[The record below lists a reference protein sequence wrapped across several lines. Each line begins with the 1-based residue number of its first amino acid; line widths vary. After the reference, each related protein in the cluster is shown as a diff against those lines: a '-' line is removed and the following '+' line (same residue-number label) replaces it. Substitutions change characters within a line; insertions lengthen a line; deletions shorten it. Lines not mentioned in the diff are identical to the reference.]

1 MARHSVMDSSVNATG
16 RPDRF
21 RGTIGGSAAEL
32 GIAMRDHD
40 QVPRLEGP
48 SEIDM
53 AGVNF
58 RIGDVFPHEDVVSQF
73 LTGLCMVVNDVTLT
87 MRQMDRIRDTR
98 EGQSGVNTYYLYLT
112 CAYYR
117 EAAHFLELGLKNAEV
132 TSFLADLSPDGRDH
146 LKTVTDS
153 FTPWNGSFV
162 KDKLKP
168 IRNVVFHYK
177 PLSLDRMRP
186 YLKSA
191 SGEESHIELGQ
202 GTYLETRYEFADAV
216 FVKYVL
222 DVWGRSESELRDIMK
237 QVVTLVL
244 ALMYFAHE
252 AVTARLAGVDQDAF
266 EVTKRTV

>member
-153 FTPWNGSFV
+153 STAE
-162 KDKLKP
+162 K
-168 IRNVVFHYK
+168 
-177 PLSLDRMRP
+177 
-186 YLKSA
+186 
-191 SGEESHIELGQ
+191 ELGS
-202 GTYLETRYEFADAV
+202 
-216 FVKYVL
+216 K
-222 DVWGRSESELRDIMK
+222 
-237 QVVTLVL
+237 
-244 ALMYFAHE
+244 
-252 AVTARLAGVDQDAF
+252 GV
-266 EVTKRTV
+266 